1 MLRGGWVI
9 QEGTAFG
16 FLLVWCGRSATT
28 LVAAGHILNKVWGKD
43 VFQGGLVNDRKLH
56 RITKSLLRFT
66 SDHVKISA
74 SELPRNSMFIHHVN
88 GIDWLVITA
97 FEELKTMFIEEAGTI
112 PSCFSTVS
120 ELNLVDQAKRTYRY
134 LPTLSGVITD
144 IGTYQRQGN
153 EEDLDPQLACLV
165 EGHGRV
171 FIYHGGFVAFVDDEQ
186 TFITRID

>member
-56 RITKSLLRFT
+56 RITKSLLR
-66 SDHVKISA
+66 SAPDNVKISA

-112 PSCFSTVS
+112 PSCFSNAS